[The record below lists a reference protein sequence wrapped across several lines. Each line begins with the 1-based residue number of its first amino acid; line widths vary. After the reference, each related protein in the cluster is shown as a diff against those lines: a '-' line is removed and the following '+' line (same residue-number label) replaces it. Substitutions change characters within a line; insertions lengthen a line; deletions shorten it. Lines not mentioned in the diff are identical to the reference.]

1 MRCASYVKYAS
12 CIPEKEIPSDIIRQQ
27 NDRIRKYIKSKGW
40 ELTEKYTERKKD
52 TEAEEVFQTLRE
64 DGINR
69 KFDMV
74 VVDSIFRCGRN
85 VSFAEDV
92 LLKTFYP
99 AGIHFAVVEDDF
111 CSMYL
116 SAGDV
121 AAYVKKKRDQYIGG
135 MMTYRSRIAQ
145 AEGYLT
151 VHDEKYGYFLN
162 EERKGFVIDEE
173 VAPIIREIFYLLSE
187 KEMKYSEV
195 AALMNERG
203 YESPMKHLARV
214 GQKNIPDCRSH
225 WGLYSVQRIAQN
237 TAYIGYWY
245 KMVDGERKKLEIPP
259 IVPKEQFDRIAQRY
273 ELSPNK
279 HHGEERSKNAFV
291 KQIFDKGTGTPLV
304 CRLHRAEKPYQTFSL
319 EFWDQD
325 RIEYDYVMEEA
336 VAALFAEQELAQ
348 IAGKLVDTKMCADE
362 LNRRKEVLGEK
373 ARLLFAKMVEVEQ
386 EHIPLYC
393 QKENG
398 EISETEYIRQR
409 TEIFEVLAEQEK
421 EFAKLMEQVQMLE
434 TAYSR
439 GNPWI
444 QFYSRIEIPDVLE
457 KAQVRKWIDRLL
469 IKDLETVEVIFPEK
483 YTKWK
488 DILPPQW
495 FMEGA

>member
-1 MRCASYVKYAS
+1 
-12 CIPEKEIPSDIIRQQ
+12 
-27 NDRIRKYIKSKGW
+27 
-40 ELTEKYTERKKD
+40 
-52 TEAEEVFQTLRE
+52 
-64 DGINR
+64 
-69 KFDMV
+69 
-74 VVDSIFRCGRN
+74 
-85 VSFAEDV
+85 
-92 LLKTFYP
+92 
-99 AGIHFAVVEDDF
+99 
-111 CSMYL
+111 
-116 SAGDV
+116 
-121 AAYVKKKRDQYIGG
+121 
-135 MMTYRSRIAQ
+135 MTYRRRLAQ

-162 EERKGFVIDEE
+162 EERKGFFIDEE

-187 KEMKYSEV
+187 KEIKYSEV

-291 KQIFDKGTGTPLV
+291 KQIFDKETGTPLV

-348 IAGKLVDTKMCADE
+348 TAGKLVDTKMCADE

-373 ARLLFAKMVEVEQ
+373 ARLLFAEMVEVEQ
-386 EHIPLYC
+386 KHIPLYC

-434 TAYSR
+434 TAFSR

-444 QFYSRIEIPDVLE
+444 QFYSKIEITDVLE

-469 IKDLETVEVIFPEK
+469 ITNCETVEVVFPEK
-483 YTKWK
+483 YMKWK
-488 DILPPQW
+488 DILPSQW
-495 FMEGA
+495 FMAVLIKNVSTFQKTKPAYDTYRKARNKDRYRAAHEGTVILHEAAAKALKAAGISKLPNLAALQAEYEKLQEQKEALRADYGKLKKQVKEYDVIKQNIDSILRQPREPEREKGKERE

>member
-1 MRCASYVKYAS
+1 MRCVSYTRTTS
-12 CIPEKEIPSDIIRQQ
+12 CKEDGKIPADIIKQQ
-27 NDRIRKYIKSKGW
+27 DQHIQEYLKKQGWTLSAKYCD
-40 ELTEKYTERKKD
+40 RKKD
-52 TEAEEVFQTLRE
+52 TEENTVFEELTK

-111 CSMYL
+111 CSLYL

-135 MMTYRSRIAQ
+135 MMTYRSRLAQ

-291 KQIFDKGTGTPLV
+291 KQIFDKETGSPMI
-304 CRLHRAEKPYQTFSL
+304 CKLHRAENPYQTFSL
-319 EFWDQD
+319 GFWDQD

-336 VAALFAEQELAQ
+336 VSALFAEQELAQ
-348 IAGKLVDTKMCADE
+348 TAGKLVDTKMCEDE

-373 ARLLFAKMVEVEQ
+373 ARLLFAEMVAVEQ
-386 EHIPLYC
+386 KHIPLYC

-434 TAYSR
+434 TAFSR

-469 IKDLETVEVIFPEK
+469 ITDLETVEVIFPEK

-488 DILPPQW
+488 DILPSQW